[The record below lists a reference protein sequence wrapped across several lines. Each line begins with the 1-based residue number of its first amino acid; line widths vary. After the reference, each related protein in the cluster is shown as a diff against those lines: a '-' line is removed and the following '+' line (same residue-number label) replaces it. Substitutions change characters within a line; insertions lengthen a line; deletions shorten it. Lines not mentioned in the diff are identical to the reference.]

1 MLEKTQIK
9 IIAVPYKNFRQKV
22 RIIKKF
28 EKRYHIEDLAG
39 DAAYGVLYME
49 RKDRN
54 AGVN

>member
-49 RKDRN
+49 RKESIK
-54 AGVN
+54 A